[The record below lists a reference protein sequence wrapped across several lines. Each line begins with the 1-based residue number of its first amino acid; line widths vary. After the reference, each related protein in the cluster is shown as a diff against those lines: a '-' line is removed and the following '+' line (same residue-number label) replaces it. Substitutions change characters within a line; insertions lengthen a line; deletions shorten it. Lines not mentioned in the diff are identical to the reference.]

1 MSFTKT
7 WLFQNK
13 YIGSHIKE
21 MGADVHC
28 IEGRKDNVERMRDWY
43 PMVSVE
49 QADLDRP
56 DWIWGKWDVIINF
69 GLFYHLEKFHKEH
82 LINCINNCDL
92 MLFETVIYDTPIST
106 LAFKEEENT
115 EYDDQSLTGRA
126 GIPSTKYV
134 EDIFKE
140 CGIEYEK
147 IVNDGLN
154 AKHHS
159 YDWIDSDY
167 EKPFNPDTWQR
178 RFWIVKK

>member
-1 MSFTKT
+1 MK
-7 WLFQNK
+7 N
-13 YIGSHIKE
+13 
-21 MGADVHC
+21 
-28 IEGRKDNVERMRDWY
+28 WY

-56 DWIWGKWDVIINF
+56 DWVWGKWDIIINF

-92 MLFETVIYDTPIST
+92 MLFETVIYNTPIST
-106 LAFKEEENT
+106 LAFKEEQNT
-115 EYDDQSLTGRA
+115 EYYDQSLSGRA

-134 EDIFKE
+134 EDIFKQ
-140 CGIEYEK
+140 CGVEYEK
-147 IVNDGLN
+147 VIDGSLN

-159 YDWIDSDY
+159 YDWVDLDY
-167 EKPFNPDTWQR
+167 ETPFNPDTWQR